1 MLNVPI
7 RCCAR
12 AWAMR
17 LLAAVAWS
25 SWAGLSLAQGPPA
38 GAVFTAQAPAAQPQ
52 YLPPGS
58 RPTEA
63 FKLGVTARNTP
74 TGLQI
79 DQVMANG
86 LAQRSGLEAGDTIVN
101 VSGYQIGYVNGRLID
116 LTDELARRSDT
127 QGRVTVLV
135 HNHRNRALANVPL
148 QFSMTAPAGRV
159 VTGRVSAQFSQAI
172 SPSAVLLVRLL
183 DVTRPE
189 WSDVTVAEQTI
200 PNIKQFP
207 IGYRLDLPSQNI
219 RPDHRYALDARLS
232 DRGYV
237 LLQTPTPVPT
247 VLSAQGNRVDL
258 ALQPTAVRPPSQP
271 VPYDQITKTFVDL
284 LGRQPTARELTTWQQ
299 HLTRGGS
306 INDVRVS
313 ILSSSEFYDRYR
325 NDPQQYVAGVYSAL
339 YGASHT
345 AAATTTHAETAG
357 AGRRPSRLR
366 GRSRVPPKL

>member
-1 MLNVPI
+1 MLSVPI

-101 VSGYQIGYVNGRLID
+101 VSGYQIGYVNGPLID
-116 LTDELARRSDT
+116 LTDELARQDAADA

-135 HNHRNRALANVPL
+135 HNHRNRELANVPL
-148 QFSMTAPAGRV
+148 QFPTTAPVGRP
-159 VTGRVSAQFSQAI
+159 G
-172 SPSAVLLVRLL
+172 
-183 DVTRPE
+183 
-189 WSDVTVAEQTI
+189 
-200 PNIKQFP
+200 
-207 IGYRLDLPSQNI
+207 
-219 RPDHRYALDARLS
+219 HR
-232 DRGYV
+232 
-237 LLQTPTPVPT
+237 
-247 VLSAQGNRVDL
+247 
-258 ALQPTAVRPPSQP
+258 
-271 VPYDQITKTFVDL
+271 
-284 LGRQPTARELTTWQQ
+284 
-299 HLTRGGS
+299 
-306 INDVRVS
+306 
-313 ILSSSEFYDRYR
+313 SSG
-325 NDPQQYVAGVYSAL
+325 P
-339 YGASHT
+339 HKP
-345 AAATTTHAETAG
+345 
-357 AGRRPSRLR
+357 RRPSA
-366 GRSRVPPKL
+366 PPPSCWCVCWT